1 MINHGNGLFQA
12 SIPSNVRNFPDVVNF
27 FSGLSFSALDI
38 LFIRVMLNI
47 TGYYTCNMR
56 KNAEKKTSS
65 DVPRGRVTIR
75 MVADRA
81 GVSSAAVYAALNR
94 NPRSNIGI
102 SEEKRKT
109 IQKVIAELGYI
120 PNNSARMLVSGRSS
134 NIGVLLN
141 TIDVQFSRML
151 GRAISERCMQHGFM
165 AFVEYYNFDPALERR
180 KLEMFFS
187 RGIDALVAIASGDFN
202 RDLFEGFSANGI
214 PLVFCGH
221 NALSIANS
229 RYVGVSETDI
239 ANTLGEFITRNG
251 VRRTAYLSYV
261 GWSNPIGVRAFQIA
275 EMLKQK
281 NVALA
286 AHCES
291 AGFPDVAAFI
301 RQIFEMPESERPQ
314 LLVAFTDELGSIAV
328 NAILSSGH
336 TLRELPVIGIDGQE
350 RPFDTVPLTSVYL
363 PFEAIVDQIW
373 KSVDAGM
380 QRTPVVPADLHSSLL
395 LRDSTPG
402 MN

>member
-1 MINHGNGLFQA
+1 M
-12 SIPSNVRNFPDVVNF
+12 RN
-27 FSGLSFSALDI
+27 S
-38 LFIRVMLNI
+38 
-47 TGYYTCNMR
+47 
-56 KNAEKKTSS
+56 AEKKTLPNT
-65 DVPRGRVTIR
+65 PRGRVTIR

-94 NPRSNIGI
+94 NPRSNIGV

-151 GRAISERCMQHGFM
+151 GRAISERCMQHGLM

-214 PLVFCGH
+214 PLVFCEH

-239 ANTLGEFITRNG
+239 ANTLGECSTK
-251 VRRTAYLSYV
+251 
-261 GWSNPIGVRAFQIA
+261 P
-275 EMLKQK
+275 K
-281 NVALA
+281 
-286 AHCES
+286 
-291 AGFPDVAAFI
+291 
-301 RQIFEMPESERPQ
+301 
-314 LLVAFTDELGSIAV
+314 
-328 NAILSSGH
+328 
-336 TLRELPVIGIDGQE
+336 
-350 RPFDTVPLTSVYL
+350 
-363 PFEAIVDQIW
+363 
-373 KSVDAGM
+373 
-380 QRTPVVPADLHSSLL
+380 PA
-395 LRDSTPG
+395 
-402 MN
+402 NE